1 MNRFAHVCKTGLA
14 AFILMAAVVACGSD
28 DASRDR
34 NSLGVQGTACVKPG
48 QVTKVSKQSVVCAK
62 TNIGPLWYATMKAK
76 GKAQTCK
83 SPGMIR
89 KKSNIVWACGVV
101 KSKKLWQATQ
111 PLPAAVLASTTG
123 IEPGASQSNPALD
136 STQVQAAA
144 DNVVLADPKIP
155 DDKTVTQVQVI
166 EEATTPPST
175 VPKTAITSPTMATP
189 TTYFSATTAVAK
201 STIPSPT
208 TAYTPTTIGT
218 IVNSTAYA
226 PKTTIASPTT
236 AYAPQ
241 TTIASPT
248 TAYAPQ
254 TTIASPTTVTTTVI
268 NTISATCAKG
278 GTCKVGD
285 VGPGGGKVF
294 YVATSAFTSTGSACS
309 TKCLYLEAAMANGT
323 APSTWRPD
331 TAAPWTCSNVGTGV
345 EIGSGKA
352 NTSKIVAKCPTPG
365 IAADVAN
372 KYFTSTAAAG
382 EWFLPSRDEL
392 AQLHDNRNA
401 LSSAWNG
408 GFSIQNHWSSSEW
421 DSWGNAWNKSF
432 YGGIQYGGANSYA
445 FIVRPIRAF

>member
-76 GKAQTCK
+76 GKTQTCK

-175 VPKTAITSPTMATP
+175 VPKTAITSSTMATP
-189 TTYFSATTAVAK
+189 TTYFSATTAV
-201 STIPSPT
+201 
-208 TAYTPTTIGT
+208 
-218 IVNSTAYA
+218 
-226 PKTTIASPTT
+226 
-236 AYAPQ
+236 PQ

-268 NTISATCAKG
+268 NTISATCAEG

-309 TKCLYLEAAMANGT
+309 TKCLYLEAA
-323 APSTWRPD
+323 PSDHSSMVAW
-331 TAAPWTCSNVGTGV
+331 CSNTSSSLGV
-345 EIGSGKA
+345 TAQGIGSGMS
-352 NTSKIVAKCPTPG
+352 NTTTADSTCTSGAIQV
-365 IAADVAN
+365 AADYTN
-372 KYFTSTAAAG
+372 NSKTD
-382 EWFLPSRDEL
+382 WHLPSKDEL
-392 AQLHDNRNA
+392 AQLYAERTKVGSFVYDYY
-401 LSSAWNG
+401 WT
-408 GFSIQNHWSSSEW
+408 SSEPYTTTAYGQRFG
-421 DSWGNAWNKSF
+421 DGAQNLYRKSSI
-432 YGGIQYGGANSYA
+432 YGTVR
-445 FIVRPIRAF
+445 IVRAF

>member
-1 MNRFAHVCKTGLA
+1 
-14 AFILMAAVVACGSD
+14 
-28 DASRDR
+28 
-34 NSLGVQGTACVKPG
+34 
-48 QVTKVSKQSVVCAK
+48 
-62 TNIGPLWYATMKAK
+62 MKAK

-175 VPKTAITSPTMATP
+175 VPKTTIASPSMATP
-189 TTYFSATTAVAK
+189 TTYFSATTAVPK
-201 STIPSPT
+201 STIPSQT
-208 TAYTPTTIGT
+208 TAYAPTTIGT

-241 TTIASPT
+241 NTIP
-248 TAYAPQ
+248 
-254 TTIASPTTVTTTVI
+254 SPTTVTIPSPTSTISTTGNTTVI
-268 NTISATCAKG
+268 NTIPATCAKG

-294 YVATSAFTSTGSACS
+294 YVATSAFTSTGSACN
-309 TKCLYLEAAMANGT
+309 TKCLYLEAA
-323 APSTWRPD
+323 PSDHSSTVAW
-331 TAAPWTCSNVGTGV
+331 CSNTNSSLGV
-345 EIGSGKA
+345 TAQGIGSGMS
-352 NTSKIVAKCPTPG
+352 NTTTADSTCTSGAIQV
-365 IAADVAN
+365 AADYTN
-372 KYFTSTAAAG
+372 NSKTD
-382 EWFLPSRDEL
+382 WHLPSKDEL
-392 AQLHDNRNA
+392 AQLYAERTKVGSFAYDYY
-401 LSSAWNG
+401 WT
-408 GFSIQNHWSSSEW
+408 SSEPYTYAAYGQRFG
-421 DSWGNAWNKSF
+421 DGAQNVYMKSSIN
-432 YGGIQYGGANSYA
+432 GTVR
-445 FIVRPIRAF
+445 IVRAF

>member
-14 AFILMAAVVACGSD
+14 AFVLIAAVVACGSND
-28 DASRDR
+28 SSRDR
-34 NSLGVQGTACVKPG
+34 NSLGVQGTTCVKPG
-48 QVTKVSKQSVVCAK
+48 QVTKISKVSVVCAK
-62 TNIGPLWYATMKAK
+62 TNIGLLWYATMKAK

-89 KKSNIVWACGVV
+89 KKSNIVWACGVT

-111 PLPAAVLASTTG
+111 PLPAEVLASTTG
-123 IEPGASQSNPALD
+123 IAPGASQSNPALD

-241 TTIASPT
+241 TTIVSPT
-248 TAYAPQ
+248 TA
-254 TTIASPTTVTTTVI
+254 TTTVI

-294 YVATSAFTSTGSACS
+294 YVATSAFTSTGSACN
-309 TKCLYLEAAMANGT
+309 TKCLYLEAAMTNGSP
-323 APSTWRPD
+323 PSTWRPD
-331 TAAPWTCSNVGTGV
+331 TAAPWACTYVGTGV

-382 EWFLPSRDEL
+382 EWFLPSREEL
-392 AQLHDNRNA
+392 KLMSRNK
-401 LSSAWNG
+401 SAIG
-408 GFSIQNHWSSSEW
+408 GFSSSWYWNSSELDKDNAYYQEFSYGLWSSY
-421 DSWGNAWNKSF
+421 DKNF
-432 YGGIQYGGANSYA
+432 PL
-445 FIVRPIRAF
+445 FVRPVRAF

>member
-76 GKAQTCK
+76 GKTQACK
-83 SPGMIR
+83 SPGAIR

-101 KSKKLWQATQ
+101 NKKKLWQATQ

-123 IEPGASQSNPALD
+123 IEPGASQSTPALD
-136 STQVQAAA
+136 STQVQAVA

-175 VPKTAITSPTMATP
+175 VPK
-189 TTYFSATTAVAK
+189 
-201 STIPSPT
+201 STIPSQT

-236 AYAPQ
+236 V
-241 TTIASPT
+241 TIPSPRI
-248 TAYAPQ
+248 
-254 TTIASPTTVTTTVI
+254 TISTTVTTTVI
-268 NTISATCAKG
+268 NTISATCAEG

-294 YVATSAFTSTGSACS
+294 YVATSAFTSTGSACN
-309 TKCLYLEAAMANGT
+309 TACKYLEAA
-323 APSTWRPD
+323 PSDHSSKVAW
-331 TAAPWTCSNVGTGV
+331 CSNTNSSLGV
-345 EIGSGKA
+345 TAQGIGSGMS
-352 NTSKIVAKCPTPG
+352 NTTTADSTCTSGAIQV
-365 IAADVAN
+365 AADYTN
-372 KYFTSTAAAG
+372 NSKTD
-382 EWFLPSRDEL
+382 WHLPSKDEL
-392 AQLHDNRNA
+392 AQLYAERTKVGSFAYDYY
-401 LSSAWNG
+401 
-408 GFSIQNHWSSSEW
+408 WSSSEP
-421 DSWGNAWNKSF
+421 
-432 YGGIQYGGANSYA
+432 YSYA
-445 FIVRPIRAF
+445 SYGQRFGDGAQNLYMKSSIYGSVRPVRAF

>member
-76 GKAQTCK
+76 GKTQACK
-83 SPGMIR
+83 SPGAIR

-101 KSKKLWQATQ
+101 NKKKLWQATQ

-123 IEPGASQSNPALD
+123 IEPGASQSTPALD
-136 STQVQAAA
+136 STQVQAVA

-175 VPKTAITSPTMATP
+175 VPK
-189 TTYFSATTAVAK
+189 
-201 STIPSPT
+201 STIPSQT

-236 AYAPQ
+236 V
-241 TTIASPT
+241 TIPSPRI
-248 TAYAPQ
+248 
-254 TTIASPTTVTTTVI
+254 TISTTVTTTVI
-268 NTISATCAKG
+268 NTISATCAEG

-294 YVATSAFTSTGSACS
+294 YVATSAFTSTGSACN
-309 TKCLYLEAAMANGT
+309 TACKYLEAA
-323 APSTWRPD
+323 PSDHSSKVAW
-331 TAAPWTCSNVGTGV
+331 CSNTNSSLGV
-345 EIGSGKA
+345 TAQGIGSGMS
-352 NTSKIVAKCPTPG
+352 NTTTADSTCTSGAIQV
-365 IAADVAN
+365 AADYTN
-372 KYFTSTAAAG
+372 NSKTD
-382 EWFLPSRDEL
+382 WHLPSKDEL
-392 AQLHDNRNA
+392 AQLYAERTKVGSFAYDYY
-401 LSSAWNG
+401 
-408 GFSIQNHWSSSEW
+408 WSSSEP
-421 DSWGNAWNKSF
+421 
-432 YGGIQYGGANSYA
+432 YSYA
-445 FIVRPIRAF
+445 SYGQRFGDGAQNLYMKSSIYGSVRLVRAF

>member
-1 MNRFAHVCKTGLA
+1 MKGIVVNRFAHVCKTGLA

-76 GKAQTCK
+76 GKTQACK
-83 SPGMIR
+83 SPGVIR

-101 KSKKLWQATQ
+101 NKKKLWQATQ

-123 IEPGASQSNPALD
+123 IEPGASQSTPALD
-136 STQVQAAA
+136 STQVQAVA

-175 VPKTAITSPTMATP
+175 VSKTAITSPTMATP
-189 TTYFSATTAVAK
+189 TTYFSATTAVPK
-201 STIPSPT
+201 STIPSQT

-236 AYAPQ
+236 V
-241 TTIASPT
+241 TIPSPRI
-248 TAYAPQ
+248 
-254 TTIASPTTVTTTVI
+254 TISTTVTTTVI

-294 YVATSAFTSTGSACS
+294 YVATSAFTSTGSACN
-309 TKCLYLEAAMANGT
+309 TACKYLEAA
-323 APSTWRPD
+323 PSDHSSTVAW
-331 TAAPWTCSNVGTGV
+331 CSNTSSSLGV
-345 EIGSGKA
+345 TAQGIGSGMS
-352 NTSKIVAKCPTPG
+352 NTTTADSTCTSGAIQV
-365 IAADVAN
+365 AADYTN
-372 KYFTSTAAAG
+372 NSKTD
-382 EWFLPSRDEL
+382 WHLPSKDEL
-392 AQLHDNRNA
+392 AQLYAERTKVGSFAYDYY
-401 LSSAWNG
+401 
-408 GFSIQNHWSSSEW
+408 WSSSEP
-421 DSWGNAWNKSF
+421 
-432 YGGIQYGGANSYA
+432 YSYA
-445 FIVRPIRAF
+445 SYGQRFGDGAQNLYMKSRISGSVRLVRAF

>member
-76 GKAQTCK
+76 GKTQACK
-83 SPGMIR
+83 SPGVIR

-101 KSKKLWQATQ
+101 NKKKLWQATQ

-123 IEPGASQSNPALD
+123 IEPGASQSTPALD

-166 EEATTPPST
+166 EQATTPPST
-175 VPKTAITSPTMATP
+175 TPQITSTSLAAAAPQ
-189 TTYFSATTAVAK
+189 
-201 STIPSPT
+201 STNPSVT
-208 TAYTPTTIGT
+208 TAYTVTTIPRVT
-218 IVNSTAYA
+218 ASTTVNTTAYA
-226 PKTTIASPTT
+226 PKTTIPSLTT
-236 AYAPQ
+236 V
-241 TTIASPT
+241 TISTVPRN
-248 TAYAPQ
+248 
-254 TTIASPTTVTTTVI
+254 TISTTVTTSVI

-278 GTCKVGD
+278 GACKVGD

-294 YVATSAFTSTGSACS
+294 YVATSAFTSIGSACN
-309 TKCLYLEAAMANGT
+309 TKCLYLEAAMTNGT
-323 APSTWRPD
+323 APSTWTPE
-331 TAAPWTCSNVGTGV
+331 TGAPWVCSNVGTNV
-345 EIGSGKA
+345 EIGTGKA
-352 NTSKIVAKCPTPG
+352 NTVNILARCKTPG
-365 IAADVAN
+365 SAADVAN

-392 AQLHDNRNA
+392 AQLHDNRKA
-401 LSSAWNG
+401 LSSDWNG
-408 GFSIQNHWSSSEW
+408 GFSIQNHWSSSELN
-421 DSWGNAWNKSF
+421 SWGNVWNKSF
-432 YGGIQYGGANSYA
+432 YGGAQYGGANSYA
-445 FIVRPIRAF
+445 FKVRPIRAF

>member
-1 MNRFAHVCKTGLA
+1 VNRFAHVCKTGLA
-14 AFILMAAVVACGSD
+14 AFVLMAAVVACGSD

-175 VPKTAITSPTMATP
+175 VPKTAITSSTMATP
-189 TTYFSATTAVAK
+189 TTYFSATTAVPK
-201 STIPSPT
+201 STIPSQT
-208 TAYTPTTIGT
+208 TTYAPTTIGT

-226 PKTTIASPTT
+226 P
-236 AYAPQ
+236 Q
-241 TTIASPT
+241 TTIPSPT

-352 NTSKIVAKCPTPG
+352 NTAKILAKCSTPG
-365 IAADVAN
+365 NAADVAN

>member
-1 MNRFAHVCKTGLA
+1 VNRFAHVCKTGLA
-14 AFILMAAVVACGSD
+14 AFVLMAAVVACGSD

-76 GKAQTCK
+76 GKAQTCN

-175 VPKTAITSPTMATP
+175 VPKTAITSSTMASP
-189 TTYFSATTAVAK
+189 TTYFSATTAVPK
-201 STIPSPT
+201 STIPSQT
-208 TAYTPTTIGT
+208 TTYAPTTIGT

-248 TAYAPQ
+248 TV
-254 TTIASPTTVTTTVI
+254 TIPSPRSTISTTVTTTVI
-268 NTISATCAKG
+268 NTIPATCAKG

-294 YVATSAFTSTGSACS
+294 YVATSAFTSIGSACN
-309 TKCLYLEAAMANGT
+309 TKCLYLEAA
-323 APSTWRPD
+323 PSDHSSTVAW
-331 TAAPWTCSNVGTGV
+331 CSNTSSSLGATAQS
-345 EIGSGKA
+345 IGSGMS
-352 NTSKIVAKCPTPG
+352 NTTTADSTCTSGAIQV
-365 IAADVAN
+365 AADYTN
-372 KYFTSTAAAG
+372 NGKTD
-382 EWFLPSRDEL
+382 WHLPSKDEL
-392 AQLHDNRNA
+392 AQLYAERTKVDSFA
-401 LSSAWNG
+401 YDYYWT
-408 GFSIQNHWSSSEW
+408 SSEPYTYAAYGQRFG
-421 DSWGNAWNKSF
+421 DGAQNLYMKSSI
-432 YGGIQYGGANSYA
+432 YGTVR
-445 FIVRPIRAF
+445 IVRAF

>member
-1 MNRFAHVCKTGLA
+1 MNRFAHVCNTGLA

-76 GKAQTCK
+76 GKTQACK
-83 SPGMIR
+83 SPGAIR

-101 KSKKLWQATQ
+101 NKKKLWQATQ

-123 IEPGASQSNPALD
+123 IEPGASQSTPALD
-136 STQVQAAA
+136 STQVQAVA

-175 VPKTAITSPTMATP
+175 VSKTAITSPTMATP
-189 TTYFSATTAVAK
+189 TTYFSATTAVPK
-201 STIPSPT
+201 STIPSQT

-236 AYAPQ
+236 V
-241 TTIASPT
+241 TIPSPRI
-248 TAYAPQ
+248 
-254 TTIASPTTVTTTVI
+254 TISTTVTTTVI

-294 YVATSAFTSTGSACS
+294 YVATSAFTSTGSACN
-309 TKCLYLEAAMANGT
+309 TACKYLEAA
-323 APSTWRPD
+323 PSDHSSTVAW
-331 TAAPWTCSNVGTGV
+331 CSNISSSLGV
-345 EIGSGKA
+345 TAQGIGSGMS
-352 NTSKIVAKCPTPG
+352 NTTTADSTCTSGAIQV
-365 IAADVAN
+365 AADYTN
-372 KYFTSTAAAG
+372 NSKTD
-382 EWFLPSRDEL
+382 WHLPSKDEL
-392 AQLHDNRNA
+392 AQLYAERTKVGSFAYDYY
-401 LSSAWNG
+401 
-408 GFSIQNHWSSSEW
+408 WSSSEP
-421 DSWGNAWNKSF
+421 
-432 YGGIQYGGANSYA
+432 YSYA
-445 FIVRPIRAF
+445 SYGQRFGDGAQNLYMKSRISGSVRLVRAF

>member
-1 MNRFAHVCKTGLA
+1 MNRFAHVCKTGLV
-14 AFILMAAVVACGSD
+14 AFVLMAAVVACGSD

-62 TNIGPLWYATMKAK
+62 TNVGPLWYATMKAK

-189 TTYFSATTAVAK
+189 TTYFSATTAVPK
-201 STIPSPT
+201 STIPSQT
-208 TAYTPTTIGT
+208 TAYAPTTIGT

-236 AYAPQ
+236 AYATQ
-241 TTIASPT
+241 TTIPSPT
-248 TAYAPQ
+248 TV
-254 TTIASPTTVTTTVI
+254 TIPSPRSTISATVTTTVI
-268 NTISATCAKG
+268 NTIPATCAKG

-285 VGPGGGKVF
+285 VAPGGGKVF
-294 YVATSAFTSTGSACS
+294 YVAGSNFTSTGSDCGTAC
-309 TKCLYLEAAMANGT
+309 KYLEAALSDHS
-323 APSTWRPD
+323 STVAW
-331 TAAPWTCSNVGTGV
+331 CSNTSTSVGVTADG
-345 EIGSGKA
+345 IGSGMS
-352 NTSKIVAKCPTPG
+352 NTTTADSTCTSGAIQV
-365 IAADVAN
+365 AADYTN
-372 KYFTSTAAAG
+372 NSKTD
-382 EWFLPSRDEL
+382 WHLPSKDEL
-392 AQLHDNRNA
+392 AQLYAERTKVGSFAYDYY
-401 LSSAWNG
+401 WT
-408 GFSIQNHWSSSEW
+408 SSEPYTYAAY
-421 DSWGNAWNKSF
+421 GQRFGVGAQNLYMKSSIN
-432 YGGIQYGGANSYA
+432 GTVR
-445 FIVRPIRAF
+445 IVRAF

>member
-76 GKAQTCK
+76 GKTQTCK

-175 VPKTAITSPTMATP
+175 
-189 TTYFSATTAVAK
+189 
-201 STIPSPT
+201 
-208 TAYTPTTIGT
+208 
-218 IVNSTAYA
+218 
-226 PKTTIASPTT
+226 
-236 AYAPQ
+236 
-241 TTIASPT
+241 
-248 TAYAPQ
+248 APQ

-309 TKCLYLEAAMANGT
+309 TKCLYLEAA
-323 APSTWRPD
+323 PSDHSSMVAW
-331 TAAPWTCSNVGTGV
+331 CSNTSSSLGV
-345 EIGSGKA
+345 TAQGIGSGMS
-352 NTSKIVAKCPTPG
+352 NTTTADSTCTSGAIQV
-365 IAADVAN
+365 AADYTN
-372 KYFTSTAAAG
+372 NSKTD
-382 EWFLPSRDEL
+382 WHLPSKDEL
-392 AQLHDNRNA
+392 AQLYAERTKVGSFVYDYY
-401 LSSAWNG
+401 WT
-408 GFSIQNHWSSSEW
+408 SSEPYTTTAYGQRFG
-421 DSWGNAWNKSF
+421 DGAQNLYRKSSI
-432 YGGIQYGGANSYA
+432 YGTVR
-445 FIVRPIRAF
+445 IVRAF